1 MTDQTMTEEEQLDAL
16 LGEMAADGLRTTDD
30 FTVSWAPTGIA
41 SLDQSLGDAAGGGF
55 PRQRISILQ
64 GEEHSGKTLISL
76 AAIANC
82 QRNNGRAAFIDAEH
96 ALTPDF
102 ARLLGVDFEALVVD
116 RPKTLGQAY
125 DILRK
130 YGRSGLFD
138 IIVWDSV
145 TALVPESELDAPA
158 ADSQQRAAIPQ
169 MHSKELPKILATLHK
184 RTAAILLNQMRTN
197 PNPPAWHRGGTLLY
211 APGGK
216 ALRHASSMTISVKPG
231 QVHKHGEQRVGQ
243 RIRTEAIKN
252 KVAVPFRKAEFDLM
266 YNTGIDL
273 LTSLLDTAIE
283 LEAVRKKSSFFY
295 MDIVNFETGESEE
308 KRFAGRANI
317 EQFLRDNPSA
327 LDNLQ
332 KQLAARDGDEA

>member
-1 MTDQTMTEEEQLDAL
+1 MTEQETSAEDGQLEAL
-16 LGEMAADGLRTTDD
+16 LGQMAKDGLRTTDSFEVE
-30 FTVSWAPTGIA
+30 FTPTGIA
-41 SLDQSLGDAAGGGF
+41 SLDESLGGGF
-55 PRQRISILQ
+55 PRQRVSILQ

-76 AAIANC
+76 AAIAYC

-96 ALTPDF
+96 ALTPGF
-102 ARLLGVDFEALVVD
+102 ARLLGVDFETLVVD
-116 RPKTLGQAY
+116 RPKTLGNAY
-125 DILRK
+125 DILRT

-184 RTAAILLNQMRTN
+184 RTAAILLNQMREN
-197 PNPPAWHRGGTLLY
+197 PNPPAWMKGGGKVLY

-216 ALRHASSMTISVKPG
+216 ALRHASSMTVSVKPG

-283 LEAVRKKSSFFY
+283 YEIVKKKSSFFY
-295 MDIVNFETGESEE
+295 IDIVDFENGVVLEE

-327 LDNLQ
+327 LDNLS
-332 KQLAARDGDEA
+332 KQLAARESDEA